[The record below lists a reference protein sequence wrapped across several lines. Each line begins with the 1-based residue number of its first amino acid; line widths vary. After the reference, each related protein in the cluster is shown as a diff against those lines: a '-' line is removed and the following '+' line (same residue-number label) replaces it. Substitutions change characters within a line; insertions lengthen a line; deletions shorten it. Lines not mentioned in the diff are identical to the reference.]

1 METESER
8 QRLEREKDI
17 AAELE
22 RLEKE
27 KAAEVERL
35 ERDKAI
41 DMEMMREKGE
51 VGDGARL
58 KVEAARNGQA

>member
-1 METESER
+1 M
-8 QRLEREKDI
+8 
-17 AAELE
+17 E

-41 DMEMMREKGE
+41 DMEMMIEKGE

-58 KVEAARNGQA
+58 KVEAARDG